1 MSESENDKPLETL
14 QSAIK
19 EMVDQ
24 QRKTNERLDS
34 VATEVRSGLRVL
46 ADKQEM
52 TNERLDSVSTELRSG
67 LQVLADKQDKTNE
80 RLDATNERLD
90 KTNERLDATNE
101 RLDKTNERLDKT
113 NERLDSACLEFR
125 AGFNYLAKEQIK
137 TNEKLDVTNSKL
149 DSTITSLYDFRMHVS
164 KKLDGVGTYLMSI
177 DDQLHDHEK
186 WLRRLDERFKPGHS
200 A

>member
-1 MSESENDKPLETL
+1 MSESENDKPLDTL
-14 QSAIK
+14 QTAIK

-34 VATEVRSGLRVL
+34 VA
-46 ADKQEM
+46 M
-52 TNERLDSVSTELRSG
+52 ELRSG
-67 LQVLADKQDKTNE
+67 LHTLADKQDK
-80 RLDATNERLD
+80 
-90 KTNERLDATNE
+90 TNE

-125 AGFNYLAKEQIK
+125 SGFSYLAKEQIK
-137 TNEKLDVTNSKL
+137 TNERLDATNSKL
-149 DSTITSLYDFRMHVS
+149 DSAIMQMGDFRLSVS
-164 KKLDGVGTYLMSI
+164 KKLDGIGTYLMSI

-186 WLRRLDERFKPGHS
+186 WLRRLDERFKPGQT

>member
-1 MSESENDKPLETL
+1 MSENENPLDTL

-34 VATEVRSGLRVL
+34 VAI
-46 ADKQEM
+46 
-52 TNERLDSVSTELRSG
+52 ELRSG
-67 LQVLADKQDKTNE
+67 LQTLAGKQDETNE
-80 RLDATNERLD
+80 RLDR
-90 KTNERLDATNE
+90 
-101 RLDKTNERLDKT
+101 TNERLDKT

-125 AGFNYLAKEQIK
+125 SGFGYLAKEQIK
-137 TNEKLDVTNSKL
+137 TNERLDATNSKL
-149 DSTITSLYDFRMHVS
+149 DSAIIQMGDFKLCVS
-164 KKLDGVGTYLMSI
+164 KKLDGIATYLMSI

-186 WLRRLDERFKPGHS
+186 WLRRLDERFKPGHT

>member
-1 MSESENDKPLETL
+1 MSESENDKPLEIL
-14 QSAIK
+14 QAAIK

-34 VATEVRSGLRVL
+34 VSTELRSGLQSL
-46 ADKQEM
+46 ASKQEM

-67 LQVLADKQDKTNE
+67 LRMLADKQDT
-80 RLDATNERLD
+80 
-90 KTNERLDATNE
+90 
-101 RLDKTNERLDKT
+101 TNERLDKT

-149 DSTITSLYDFRMHVS
+149 DSTITSLNDLRMHVS